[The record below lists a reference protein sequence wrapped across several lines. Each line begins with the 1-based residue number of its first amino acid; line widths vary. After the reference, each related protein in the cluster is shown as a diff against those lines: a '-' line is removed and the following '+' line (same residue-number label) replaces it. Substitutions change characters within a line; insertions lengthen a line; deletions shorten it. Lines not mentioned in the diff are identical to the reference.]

1 MLGNQFG
8 EATSEVL
15 REWNLEVKFI
25 WVPNSKICASSKHWS
40 TTCIMKNCMNF
51 REKFGTK
58 IKLFIFFFCGFSP
71 VPHILTLGIW
81 KCLFLLQKIREVILR
96 CISPK
101 QRGDLPR
108 LVLQLIHKNAF
119 LKLVAGLPG
128 PGTTCIPGLHG
139 PRLPVFSPGESS
151 TSFPCWNHIC
161 TAAQVTWGK
170 SARVPQNKGKCWRN
184 NGVSPRHPAL
194 DYCAHWRNRSGS
206 DSTGEPWRCPD
217 PPLLAGVLLRAQ

>member
-40 TTCIMKNCMNF
+40 TTSIMKNCMNF
-51 REKFGTK
+51 REKFGIK
-58 IKLFIFFFCGFSP
+58 IKVFIFFFCVFSP

-119 LKLVAGLPG
+119 LKLVAGLPWARDHLHPWASVG
-128 PGTTCIPGLHG
+128 RGYLFSVRVNPPHPFPAETTFAQLLKSLGENQHGSLRTRASAEGTMECLQATQHSL
-139 PRLPVFSPGESS
+139 RSLKE
-151 TSFPCWNHIC
+151 
-161 TAAQVTWGK
+161 
-170 SARVPQNKGKCWRN
+170 PQR
-184 NGVSPRHPAL
+184 
-194 DYCAHWRNRSGS
+194 
-206 DSTGEPWRCPD
+206 
-217 PPLLAGVLLRAQ
+217 